1 MKLPLWN
8 LAHNDTITDLLGTQ
22 SIVVGGSGADNIT
35 VATAFNQVDAGADGD
50 IIRLN
55 GGDSLVDAGDGNDT
69 IIDNTGGTVEI
80 AGGIGNDTF
89 VHNNDGVTFI
99 TDVGGDSDSLIFNVA
114 DVGTLQFF
122 QAGNDLIIADALDTN
137 FENFVDVVGF
147 FICPIRTRSNMC
159 STSTATASR
168 SAKAYSMQRKW
179 RRRKPPAPF
188 LLNVDCYYQ
197 PVSASSWVR
206 FSRVRALVS

>member
-99 TDVGGDSDSLIFNVA
+99 TDVGGDSDSLIFIVA
-114 DVGTLQFF
+114 DVGTLQFLLV
-122 QAGNDLIIADALDTN
+122 GNDLIIADALDTN

-147 FICPIRTRSNMC
+147 FDPSDTDTLEYVFDINGNGIQIS
-159 STSTATASR
+159 
-168 SAKAYSMQRKW
+168 
-179 RRRKPPAPF
+179 
-188 LLNVDCYYQ
+188 
-197 PVSASSWVR
+197 
-206 FSRVRALVS
+206 